1 MHAPTECSSARV
13 GNVTDTPNVARR
25 RSIVVA
31 LLRLESLVVFAL
43 GAFMIFES
51 FTSTPEAPLAL
62 IGVVLFAL
70 LGGAGLW
77 LTARSF
83 DTHRN
88 YGRSPAILANAIA
101 IGVAYFQAQAH
112 LWVSAIPLF
121 LVALTTFLL
130 ALSLTPTEE

>member
-1 MHAPTECSSARV
+1 
-13 GNVTDTPNVARR
+13 VTDTPNVARR

-31 LLRLESLVVFAL
+31 LLRLESLVVFSL
-43 GAFMIFES
+43 GAFMIVES
-51 FTSTPEAPLAL
+51 FISTPEAPLAL

-70 LGGAGLW
+70 LGGVGLW

-83 DTHRN
+83 ATHKN

-101 IGVAYFQAQAH
+101 LGVAYYQIQAQFWIA
-112 LWVSAIPLF
+112 AIPLT

-130 ALSLTPTEE
+130 AISLTPSQE